1 MVLLVLVYSGH
12 TGWRF
17 DGLVQ
22 CNWKKK
28 DGLLKG
34 RLETEYTPD
43 EITHSCS
50 IPRHGGTD
58 WQRLYPGKWGGR
70 QVLLVGILTC
80 RGALEGAQPV

>member
-1 MVLLVLVYSGH
+1 MLLVLVYSAH

-17 DGLVQ
+17 DGFVQ

-43 EITHSCS
+43 EITHSQCQRAS
-50 IPRHGGTD
+50 VLLGRGPRHRISEPMRRMSRTH
-58 WQRLYPGKWGGR
+58 
-70 QVLLVGILTC
+70 I
-80 RGALEGAQPV
+80 